1 MRFLLAFV
9 VGGAICVMGQVLID
23 KTKLTPARIL
33 VGFVLAGVLYYVF
46 NLVVAMVMP
55 VELPLASAVIRQLM
69 AAGPCWA
76 LNGWLTR
83 QLMHGNRR
91 YRYLLAVFRAD
102 KPEAFTPELLKL
114 PPKVLKLYRLEAGQ

>member
-1 MRFLLAFV
+1 MES
-9 VGGAICVMGQVLID
+9 
-23 KTKLTPARIL
+23 KEIL
-33 VGFVLAGVLYYVF
+33 KEFAGKLAGLSERGT
-46 NLVVAMVMP
+46 LVVAMVMP

-69 AAGPCWA
+69 AAGPGWA